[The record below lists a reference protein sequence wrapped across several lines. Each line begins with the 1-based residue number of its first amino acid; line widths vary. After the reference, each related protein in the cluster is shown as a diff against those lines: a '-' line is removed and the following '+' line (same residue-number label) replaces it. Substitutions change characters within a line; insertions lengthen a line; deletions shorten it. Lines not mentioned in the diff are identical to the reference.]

1 MTFWVNDCVKYCL
14 LVAFAMY
21 LSLVLVVGMN
31 SLSSEHG
38 MTKQLLCIATFLQD
52 WNMAGILNLY
62 ISAQGLLQMSS
73 FHMWNMVTE
82 KLTMCCVLHSNGC
95 TKFNWGPCFN
105 SLITPRLLLLPSLQR
120 AFQGN
125 QWMNNQEKL
134 LGHLPLLETEK
145 VTSWETLSWTLQI
158 CSQQLVD

>member
-1 MTFWVNDCVKYCL
+1 MAVKMHWPVDQFYLLNSNKRMTFWVNDCVKYCL

-38 MTKQLLCIATFLQD
+38 MTKQLLCIATFLQH

-73 FHMWNMVTE
+73 FHMWNMVAE

-105 SLITPRLLLLPSLQR
+105 SLITPNYYYYLLFREHSR
-120 AFQGN
+120 AINGWITKRN
-125 QWMNNQEKL
+125 Y
-134 LGHLPLLETEK
+134 
-145 VTSWETLSWTLQI
+145 
-158 CSQQLVD
+158 